1 MNSVVARARRW
12 VIGALVAGTSSALAA
27 QTVVL
32 DGPTAPTLPSVTP
45 AFTLRATGFGPAR
58 PFLITLQIATNVEF
72 VGVLALDSVFTSPD
86 SVVAVQV
93 TRPLPSERQVFWRAR
108 VRALAGPVFES
119 AISAPHLVPRWLTL
133 ITPNSPSGDIFNT
146 RLPLFVWRSAP
157 ITKLAGP
164 WLYDVEISSGGRPQ
178 SGAAGLTDTTFRPP
192 AELQANTSYRWNVRA
207 YLRGGESFRVA
218 SFASFLIVDP
228 PLPTT
233 TIFYQNFPNPFPSA
247 TAFSTCFWFDVGEPG
262 GRVSLDVL
270 DLRGNLVRTLIPGP
284 DGQSTFTAGRYGRGS
299 PGAGSNCDNRF
310 VWDATANDGR
320 TVAKG
325 IYLVKFQLGSTPPSI
340 RRVFFLGR

>member
-1 MNSVVARARRW
+1 MRRV
-12 VIGALVAGTSSALAA
+12 VIGALMAVLPGALVA

-32 DGPTAPTLPSVTP
+32 DGPTATTLPSVTP
-45 AFTLRATGFGPAR
+45 AFTVRATGFGPAR
-58 PFLITLQIATNVEF
+58 PFLITLQIATSADF
-72 VGVLALDSVFTSPD
+72 IGALALDSTFTSPD

-93 TRPLPSERQVFWRAR
+93 TRPLPSESQVYWRAR

-119 AISAPHLVPRWLTL
+119 AIGAAHLVPRWLTL
-133 ITPNSPSGDIFNT
+133 KQPLTGNLET
-146 RLPLFVWRSAP
+146 RLPLFIWSSAP
-157 ITKLAGP
+157 ITRLAGP
-164 WLYDVEISSGGRPQ
+164 WLYDIEITSGGRPQ
-178 SGAAGLTDTTFRPP
+178 GGAAGLTDTTFRPP

-207 YLRGGESFRVA
+207 YLRGGESIRVA
-218 SFASFLIVDP
+218 SLASFLVVDP
-228 PLPTT
+228 TLPTT

-247 TAFSTCFWFDVGEPG
+247 TAFSTCFWFDIGEPG

-284 DGQSTFTAGRYGRGS
+284 DGQSTFAAGRYGRGS

-325 IYLVKFQLGSTPPSI
+325 IYLVKFQLGSTAPSI
-340 RRVFFLGR
+340 RRILFLGR